1 VLSEQ
6 VPTQARAQGVGFVS
20 SVSVAIFGGTAPYL
34 NAYLSDIGQQNLYHY
49 YVMFLGFVA
58 IAAGL
63 IIRETAG
70 VDLAE
75 IGTSHTRA
83 DSTEIG
89 GSNMHAT
96 ELAER

>member
-1 VLSEQ
+1 
-6 VPTQARAQGVGFVS
+6 
-20 SVSVAIFGGTAPYL
+20 
-34 NAYLSDIGQQNLYHY
+34 
-49 YVMFLGFVA
+49 MFLGLVA

-75 IGTSHTRA
+75 IGTSSARA
-83 DSTEIG
+83 DGTEIG